1 MEITR
6 LKWDIN
12 HPILA
17 GLDLDLTDN
26 HGNPYKTIIIAGD
39 NGIGKT
45 TILQS
50 IYDIMSGERCDLE
63 SFEYNIGTDKYVAS
77 VGDNNHIKVKKE
89 GGDFENVQ
97 LLCDRRNPFNFG
109 EFGEMDD
116 YAPQKFSAAMSPAST
131 DFYSSIENKDG
142 YDAIKQHLIT
152 LERQDNEAYRTMN
165 LEREATGQ
173 QPVSVSSFNG
183 TNSKLEQ
190 FKRTF
195 NEMFED
201 LKFHCVK
208 SEVENTRAIFTKNS
222 NEEIDID
229 KLSTGEKQI
238 VFRGSAVLTQSKKS
252 DVVLIDEPEIS
263 MHPRWMEKI
272 LKFYKGLVTDH
283 ITNTQSSQ
291 LFITTH
297 SDAIIRK
304 AVEDGNVLIIRLTKN
319 GNRVVSNKPDDMVL
333 SSPTSAEINFAVFG
347 ICSTDY
353 HIQLFAQL
361 HNEIIANDSTK
372 GSIKK
377 ADASIEG
384 QSQCTAQY
392 LKRYENTATPRGAS
406 TIVYKTLPCYVRNC
420 IDHPDSPDSMGTIQ
434 KYTPQDLRDS
444 THFLRT
450 LIIEQKNG
458 RYDFTK

>member
-6 LKWDIN
+6 IKWDNN
-12 HPILA
+12 HPILS
-17 GLDLDLTDN
+17 GLDLNLINN

-50 IYDIMSGERCDLE
+50 ILDIMTGESCDFE
-63 SFEYNIGTDKYVAS
+63 AFEYNIGPEKYVAS
-77 VGDNNHIKVKKE
+77 AVDSSHIKVKKE

-97 LLCDRRNPFNFG
+97 LLHARRNPFDFG
-109 EFGEMDD
+109 EFGSMDD
-116 YAPQKFSAAMSPAST
+116 YAPQKFSAVMSAAST
-131 DFYSSIENKDG
+131 DFNSSVEVKDD
-142 YDAIKQHLIT
+142 YNAIKQHLIA
-152 LERQDNEAYRTMN
+152 LERQDNEAYKAKNME
-165 LEREATGQ
+165 LEANGQ
-173 QPVSVSSFNG
+173 QPISISSFNR
-183 TNSKLEQ
+183 TDSKLEL

-201 LKFHCVK
+201 LKFRCVK
-208 SEVENTRAIFTKNS
+208 SGVEDTRAIFTKNS

-238 VFRGSAVLTQSKKS
+238 VFRGSAILTQAKES

-263 MHPRWMEKI
+263 MHPRWLEKV
-272 LKFYKGLVTDH
+272 LKFYKGLVTDQTTH
-283 ITNTQSSQ
+283 TQNSQ

-304 AVEDGNVLIIRLTKN
+304 AVEEGNALIIRLTKN
-319 GNRVVSNKPDDMVL
+319 GTHVVSNKPDDMVL
-333 SSPTSAEINFAVFG
+333 SSPTSAEINYAVFG
-347 ICSTDY
+347 IYSIDY

-361 HNEIIANDSTK
+361 HNEIIANDSSK

-377 ADASIEG
+377 ADTSIKG
-384 QSQCTAQY
+384 QSQCVARY
-392 LKRYENTATPRGAS
+392 RKRYENTSTPGGGS
-406 TIVYKTLPCYVRNC
+406 PIIYDTLACYVRNC
-420 IDHPDSPDSMGTIQ
+420 IDHPDSPDSRGTIQ
-434 KYTPQDLRDS
+434 KYTPQELRDS
-444 THFLRT
+444 IEFLRA

-458 RYDFTK
+458 HYDFTK

>member
-6 LKWDIN
+6 LKWDIH

-50 IYDIMSGERCDLE
+50 IHDIMSGECCDLE
-63 SFEYNIGTDKYVAS
+63 AFEYNIGVDKYVAS
-77 VGDNNHIKVKKE
+77 TVDNNHIKVKKE

-97 LLCDRRNPFNFG
+97 LACARRNPFDFG
-109 EFGEMDD
+109 EFGAMDE

-131 DFYSSIENKDG
+131 DFNSSIGNNDG

-165 LEREATGQ
+165 IELEANGQ
-173 QPVSVSSFNG
+173 QPISVSSFNR
-183 TNSKLEQ
+183 TDSKLEQ

-208 SEVENTRAIFTKNS
+208 STVKDTRAIFTKNS

-238 VFRGSAVLTQSKKS
+238 VFRGSAILTQAKTS

-263 MHPRWMEKI
+263 MHPRWMEKV

-283 ITNTQSSQ
+283 NTNTQNSQ

-304 AVEDGNVLIIRLTKN
+304 AVEEGDVLIIRLTKN
-319 GNRVVSNKPDDMVL
+319 GNHVVSNKPEDMVL
-333 SSPTSAEINFAVFG
+333 SSPTSAEINYAVFG
-347 ICSTDY
+347 IYSTDY

-361 HNEIIANDSTK
+361 HNEIIANDSSK
-372 GSIKK
+372 GKITK

-384 QSQCTAQY
+384 QSQCTPQY
-392 LKRYENTATPRGAS
+392 LKRYENTSVTGGRSP
-406 TIVYKTLPCYVRNC
+406 IVYDTLPCYVRNC
-420 IDHPDSPDSMGTIQ
+420 IDHPNSPDSRGIIQ
-434 KYTPQDLRDS
+434 KYTPQELKDS
-444 THFLRT
+444 TDFLRT